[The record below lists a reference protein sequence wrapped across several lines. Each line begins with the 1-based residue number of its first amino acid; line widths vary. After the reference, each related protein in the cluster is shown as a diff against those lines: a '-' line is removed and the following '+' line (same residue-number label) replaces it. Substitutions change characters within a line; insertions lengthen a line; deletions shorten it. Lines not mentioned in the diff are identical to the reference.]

1 MCLYYITCIDYCAK
15 ANMLNFN
22 YNDIILLCILI
33 MYVNIVYL
41 KQNLVSTI
49 KILLT
54 MLRLEINVIFIIFK

>member
-1 MCLYYITCIDYCAK
+1 MTYYITCIELLRE

-33 MYVNIVYL
+33 MYVNIVCL
-41 KQNLVSTI
+41 KQKLVSTI
-49 KILLT
+49 QILLR